1 MNPVMRE
8 YFRQRLLGWKDEL
21 NRETTE
27 TIRTLQEESSK
38 AADIADRAALEAD
51 RALNLRTRDR
61 GRKLASKID
70 AALRRIED
78 GSYGYCEETT
88 EPISLERLEARPVA
102 TLSLAAQERHETTVD
117 NITTKLR
124 DSYQVAKDDKN
135 SNAMTAAAMGEAK
148 LHGLLIDRS
157 KVETS
162 NYSDMT
168 PEQLTEQQREIEN
181 DFIRQGGRDYL
192 VQESARWQDI
202 LVLWDAGQFE
212 RYAAGEAKPITH

>member
-1 MNPVMRE
+1 MAKPGQKITAKQEKACMVFIETGCKSTAYRGAYNVAKMKPATINRRAFELFETDMVMARVE
-8 YFRQRLLGWKDEL
+8 EL
-21 NRETTE
+21 
-27 TIRTLQEESSK
+27 QK
-38 AADIADRAALEAD
+38 
-51 RALNLRTRDR
+51 
-61 GRKLASKID
+61 
-70 AALRRIED
+70 
-78 GSYGYCEETT
+78 
-88 EPISLERLEARPVA
+88 
-102 TLSLAAQERHETTVD
+102 AAQERHETTVD

-124 DSYQVAKDDKN
+124 DSYQVAKEDKN

-192 VQESARWQDI
+192 VQELAKWQDI